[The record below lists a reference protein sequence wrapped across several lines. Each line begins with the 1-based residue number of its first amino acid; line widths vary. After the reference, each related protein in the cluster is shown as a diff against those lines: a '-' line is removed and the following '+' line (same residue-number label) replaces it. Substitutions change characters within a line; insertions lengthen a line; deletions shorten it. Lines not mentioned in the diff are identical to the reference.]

1 MARLWSI
8 RKSSEKL
15 ASFSGEAGEASFS
28 ELFGVIEQSFLE
40 LFGAFPVIERT
51 LSGSFKGTRKV
62 FSIGVQMKERK
73 ILSRKVVWT
82 ISSKFLVFEKRASE
96 EFRNSCRKSTCG
108 V

>member
-40 LFGAFPVIERT
+40 LFGASPVIERT
-51 LSGSFKGTRKV
+51 LTLLAYRMAKTILCLLDRHSSPELVMLTRRVRQLTVKLQKTKYTG
-62 FSIGVQMKERK
+62 I
-73 ILSRKVVWT
+73 
-82 ISSKFLVFEKRASE
+82 
-96 EFRNSCRKSTCG
+96 
-108 V
+108 

>member
-51 LSGSFKGTRKV
+51 LTREVFQENLEFRLVTWWGGSPWV
-62 FSIGVQMKERK
+62 ER
-73 ILSRKVVWT
+73 LPHQNSAAEPQYPPRYGP
-82 ISSKFLVFEKRASE
+82 SKF
-96 EFRNSCRKSTCG
+96 
-108 V
+108 

>member
-1 MARLWSI
+1 MNVQEGAGDK

-51 LSGSFKGTRKV
+51 LSPS
-62 FSIGVQMKERK
+62 
-73 ILSRKVVWT
+73 
-82 ISSKFLVFEKRASE
+82 
-96 EFRNSCRKSTCG
+96 
-108 V
+108 

>member
-15 ASFSGEAGEASFS
+15 VSFSGEAGEASFS

-51 LSGSFKGTRKV
+51 L
-62 FSIGVQMKERK
+62 MERMTTGK
-73 ILSRKVVWT
+73 P
-82 ISSKFLVFEKRASE
+82 
-96 EFRNSCRKSTCG
+96 RKSSRNQSLWSLEMLGKPRELFRGFPLNPTTSFF
-108 V
+108 